1 MYVVNSLFWI
11 QIMKSYRTEH
21 NLFHINIVLRFISA
35 HHLGNISFMQF
46 LLYSKTLRIES
57 KIIII
62 LSCVKKFLLG
72 SSNLIWNSFGFPPVN
87 ACMP

>member
-21 NLFHINIVLRFISA
+21 NLFHINIVLRLISA

-57 KIIII
+57 K
-62 LSCVKKFLLG
+62 
-72 SSNLIWNSFGFPPVN
+72 
-87 ACMP
+87 